1 MIMKQLFLF
10 AVLVSTF
17 FACSG
22 NQKQTNTTVAPIA
35 LEQLLATADKQLND
49 TVTVV
54 GYVTHTCKQ
63 SGKKCFIVGESK
75 GISLRVEAQGEI
87 QTFSPELIGSKL
99 AITGTLK
106 EEQLSKES
114 IDEMENAVKL
124 KQVNETATVEACE
137 TELSNISDMR
147 KWMKEHNK
155 DYYSIYYM
163 DGYKYEVLDK

>member
-1 MIMKQLFLF
+1 MKQLFLF

-75 GISLRVEAQGEI
+75 GMSL
-87 QTFSPELIGSKL
+87 
-99 AITGTLK
+99 
-106 EEQLSKES
+106 
-114 IDEMENAVKL
+114 
-124 KQVNETATVEACE
+124 
-137 TELSNISDMR
+137 
-147 KWMKEHNK
+147 
-155 DYYSIYYM
+155 
-163 DGYKYEVLDK
+163 